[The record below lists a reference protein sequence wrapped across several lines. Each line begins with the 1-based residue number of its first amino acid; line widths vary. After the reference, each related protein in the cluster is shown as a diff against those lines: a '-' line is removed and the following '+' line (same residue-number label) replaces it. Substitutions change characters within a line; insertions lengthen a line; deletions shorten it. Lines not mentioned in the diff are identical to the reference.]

1 MSMAFGMSV
10 IPLDFSIHHPAK
22 LTFFKQAIGK
32 SVPAKNELNQEISEI
47 KKSIQKL
54 T

>member
-1 MSMAFGMSV
+1 MFLAFGMSV

-32 SVPAKNELNQEISEI
+32 SDIKHKQPEHTISCI
-47 KKSIQKL
+47 TKL
-54 T
+54 M